1 MVPAR
6 LAEKM
11 SVMSVGTSPF
21 SARRTIAAERVHRPG
36 SRRLGGVE
44 ATGASPGVAPSRPHR
59 SGPRAGPGRRTP
71 CARGAWG
78 GERAGGWASDMP
90 NSLKCRRGPRPELS
104 GSAHE
109 RACRRTF
116 ARSPLKKK
124 GTRSLLLAML
134 LEQVGMMAQK
144 IGKCFLE
151 PPTAS
156 PRRSDRANASGTGA
170 EAFSAMKLRP
180 FPARISETVRNIDR
194 AR

>member
-1 MVPAR
+1 MLPGQKLVNGHI
-6 LAEKM
+6 
-11 SVMSVGTSPF
+11 SVEPLPPLWLLYCKS
-21 SARRTIAAERVHRPG
+21 AERVHRPG

-78 GERAGGWASDMP
+78 GERAGGLGLRLA
-90 NSLKCRRGPRPELS
+90 CPREVRTGAGTTDLNEVVRPRAPKRLS
-104 GSAHE
+104 PFIPK
-109 RACRRTF
+109 T
-116 ARSPLKKK
+116 K
-124 GTRSLLLAML
+124 GTQIHSQAML

-156 PRRSDRANASGTGA
+156 ARRSDRANASGTGA
-170 EAFSAMKLRP
+170 EVFAAMKHRP
-180 FPARISETVRNIDR
+180 L
-194 AR
+194 